1 MPKLALVVN
10 EPPPYRIPIF
20 NRVAAFND
28 IELKVIFFCMHEPNR
43 FWNLPAMEFDHEFL
57 QENVYTV
64 NGRYIHN
71 NPDVLFAL
79 TKFDPDVV
87 IGNGFNPTHLYAMLW
102 TMLRRRAYVPMT
114 DGTLQSEQSLS
125 KIHRWLRR
133 FAYARGPAFI
143 AASQGGMAL
152 YQDYGVEADRCYQ
165 SCLCIDNGRFFDN
178 QSPIEKKWDFIFC
191 GRLEPAKCP
200 DFALEVAARCAQRL
214 DRRVSILM
222 VGSGS
227 MENALYEQAKQLSDL
242 IDVHFTGFARQEELP
257 RLYQSAKI
265 FLFPTK
271 ADVWGVVANEACAA
285 GLPVLITPYAGAAG
299 ELIIDGKNGFIRE
312 LDADSW
318 ADCAIRLLQNERR
331 REAFGQHS
339 QLLVKPY
346 DFDAAA
352 RGIIDATLLACSHR
366 SNDQAE
372 VSRPV

>member
-165 SCLCIDNGRFFDN
+165 SCLCIDNGRFFET
-178 QSPIEKKWDFIFC
+178 QSSIEKKWDFIFC

-200 DFALEVAARCAQRL
+200 DFALEVAARCA
-214 DRRVSILM
+214 
-222 VGSGS
+222 
-227 MENALYEQAKQLSDL
+227 
-242 IDVHFTGFARQEELP
+242 
-257 RLYQSAKI
+257 
-265 FLFPTK
+265 
-271 ADVWGVVANEACAA
+271 
-285 GLPVLITPYAGAAG
+285 
-299 ELIIDGKNGFIRE
+299 
-312 LDADSW
+312 
-318 ADCAIRLLQNERR
+318 
-331 REAFGQHS
+331 
-339 QLLVKPY
+339 
-346 DFDAAA
+346 
-352 RGIIDATLLACSHR
+352 
-366 SNDQAE
+366 
-372 VSRPV
+372 

>member
-20 NRVAAFND
+20 NRVATFND

-143 AASQGGMAL
+143 AASQGGLAL

-165 SCLCIDNGRFFDN
+165 SCLCIDNGRFFEN
-178 QSPIEKKWDFIFC
+178 QSGTEKKWDFIFC

-200 DFALEVAARCAQRL
+200 DFALEVASRCAQRL

-257 RLYQSAKI
+257 SLYQSAKL

-299 ELIIDGKNGFIRE
+299 ELVIDGKNGFIRE

-318 ADCAIRLLQNERR
+318 ADCAIRLLQNDRR

-352 RGIIDATLLACSHR
+352 HGIIDATLYACR
-366 SNDQAE
+366 DRRNDQAE